1 MQVEFLG
8 HAGVIVTSGKMRVAC
23 DPWLSPRG
31 AFHASWFQFPCN
43 HHLWERDYRD
53 LTAVVITHE
62 QQDHLDAAFLSQKIA
77 PGISII
83 IPQHPSRSL
92 WNKIRA
98 ACANPITEVKP
109 GVDHQLGEGLRVLF
123 TTEDTPITPCAAAT
137 FQTREAVLINM
148 SNARLSVKQRD
159 TLKYRLRSRN
169 DALLVQCAGADWN
182 PICYRHPE
190 ERRLALSVQRRVEQL
205 EYAFQTLDRMP
216 PRIGLPYAGPPA
228 FLEDSLFRFND
239 DLGGKGIVPD
249 QKHAHDWLRVRGYT
263 RRLEIPL
270 PGDRLNLINGEF
282 MPDQAVRREFS
293 FDRKDAYLKAYADRM
308 RPAIAAYL
316 GSLPQPTG
324 DLFEPFRAYVLRLGE
339 TNESVVEELK
349 MELRFVVEGSHGGD
363 FLVRC
368 DAGAL
373 TFERTGDQTAAC
385 TVTLDGVW
393 LNQIL
398 RHNLPWKDFFL
409 SLRFSVEQDPAAEDD
424 HVLSWL
430 QLVEP
435 QALSDD
441 VMETSREKP
450 AHA

>member
-1 MQVEFLG
+1 
-8 HAGVIVTSGKMRVAC
+8 
-23 DPWLSPRG
+23 
-31 AFHASWFQFPCN
+31 
-43 HHLWERDYRD
+43 
-53 LTAVVITHE
+53 
-62 QQDHLDAAFLSQKIA
+62 
-77 PGISII
+77 
-83 IPQHPSRSL
+83 
-92 WNKIRA
+92 
-98 ACANPITEVKP
+98 
-109 GVDHQLGEGLRVLF
+109 
-123 TTEDTPITPCAAAT
+123 
-137 FQTREAVLINM
+137 VLINM
-148 SNARLSVKQRD
+148 SNARLSAKQRD
-159 TLKYRLRSRN
+159 TLKYRLRGRN

-182 PICYRHPE
+182 PICYRRPE
-190 ERRLALSVQRRVEQL
+190 EKMLALSVQRRVEQL

-249 QKHAHDWLRVRGYT
+249 QKRAHDWLRVRGYA

-282 MPDQAVRREFS
+282 MPDQAVRQEFS
-293 FDRKDAYLKAYADRM
+293 FDRKDAYLKTYTDRM
-308 RPAIAAYL
+308 RPAIAACL
-316 GSLPQPTG
+316 ESLPRPTE
-324 DLFEPFRAYVLRLGE
+324 DLFEPFRASVLRVGE
-339 TNESVVEELK
+339 ANESMVEELK
-349 MELRFVVEGSHGGD
+349 LELRFVVEGSHGGD
-363 FLVRC
+363 FLARC

-385 TVTLDGVW
+385 TVTLDSVW

-398 RHNLPWKDFFL
+398 RHTLSWKDFLL
-409 SLRFSVEQDPAAEDD
+409 SLRVSVEQDPSAEDD

-441 VMETSREKP
+441 LMETTREKP

>member
-8 HAGVIVTSGKMRVAC
+8 HAGFIITSGKMRVAC
-23 DPWLSPRG
+23 DPWLSQRG

-53 LTAVVITHE
+53 LTAVVLTHE

-77 PGISII
+77 SGIPVI
-83 IPQHPSRSL
+83 IPQHPYRSL

-109 GVDHQLGEGLRVLF
+109 GVDHQLGEGVRVLF

-137 FQTREAVLINM
+137 FQTREAVLITM
-148 SNARLSVKQRD
+148 GNARLSVTQRD
-159 TLKYRLRSRN
+159 TLKYRLRGRN

-182 PICYRHPE
+182 PICYRRPE
-190 ERRLALSVQRRVEQL
+190 EKILALSVQRRVEQL

-228 FLEDSLFRFND
+228 FLEDKLFRFND

-249 QKHAHDWLRVRGYT
+249 QKRAHDWLRVRGYT

-282 MPDQAVRREFS
+282 IPEQMIRRDFS

-308 RPAIAAYL
+308 RPAIAAHL
-316 GSLPQPTG
+316 ASLPQPPE
-324 DLFEPFRAYVLRLGE
+324 DLFEPFRAYVQRVGE
-339 TNESVVEELK
+339 TNESMVEELK
-349 MELRFVVEGSHGGD
+349 MELRFVVEGSRSGD

-373 TFERTGDQTAAC
+373 TVERTGDQTAAC
-385 TVTLDGVW
+385 TVTIDSVW

-398 RHNLPWKDFFL
+398 RHNLPWKDLFL
-409 SLRFSVEQDPAAEDD
+409 SLRFSAEQDPSAEDD
-424 HVLSWL
+424 HLLSWL
-430 QLVEP
+430 KLVEP
-435 QALSDD
+435 QALPDD
-441 VMETSREKP
+441 VVDTTREKP

>member
-8 HAGVIVTSGKMRVAC
+8 HAGFIATSGRMRVAC

-43 HHLWERDYRD
+43 HHLWERDYRN
-53 LTAVVITHE
+53 LAAVVITHE
-62 QQDHLDAAFLSQKIA
+62 HQDHLDAAFLSQKIA
-77 PGISII
+77 PGIPVI

-92 WNKIRA
+92 WTKIRA
-98 ACANPITEVKP
+98 ACTNPITEVKP

-123 TTEDTPITPCAAAT
+123 TTEDAPLAPCAAAT

-159 TLKYRLRSRN
+159 TLKYRLRGRN
-169 DALLVQCAGADWN
+169 DALLVHCAGVDWN

-190 ERRLALSVQRRVEQL
+190 QKMLALSVQKRVEQL
-205 EYAFQTLDRMP
+205 EYAFQTLDRMA
-216 PRIGLPYAGPPA
+216 PRIGLPSSGPPA
-228 FLEDSLFRFND
+228 FLEDALFRFND

-249 QKHAHDWLRVRGYT
+249 QKRAHDWLRVRGYT

-282 MPDQAVRREFS
+282 MPDQAIRQEFS

-316 GSLPQPTG
+316 RSLPQSTG

-339 TNESVVEELK
+339 TNESTLEELK

-385 TVTLDGVW
+385 TVTLDSVW

-409 SLRFSVEQDPAAEDD
+409 SLRFSVEQDPAAEDG

-441 VMETSREKP
+441 VMETPREKP

>member
-8 HAGVIVTSGKMRVAC
+8 HAGFIITLGKMRVAC

-31 AFHASWFQFPCN
+31 AFHASRFQFPCN
-43 HHLWERDYRD
+43 HHLWERDDRD
-53 LTAVVITHE
+53 LAAVVITHE

-77 PGISII
+77 PGIPVI
-83 IPQHPSRSL
+83 IPHHPSRSL
-92 WNKIRA
+92 RNKIRA
-98 ACANPITEVKP
+98 ACANPITEVNP

-123 TTEDTPITPCAAAT
+123 TTEDTPITPFAAAT

-169 DALLVQCAGADWN
+169 DALLVQCAEADWN
-182 PICYRHPE
+182 PTCYRHPE
-190 ERRLALSVQRRVEQL
+190 DSRQALSVQRRVEQL

-228 FLEDSLFRFND
+228 FLEDPLFRFND

-249 QKHAHDWLRVRGYT
+249 QKRAHDWLRVRGDT
-263 RRLEIPL
+263 RRLENPL
-270 PGDRLNLINGEF
+270 AGARRKSINCEF

-293 FDRKDAYLKAYADRM
+293 FDRKDAYLIAYADRM

-316 GSLPQPTG
+316 GSLPQSTG

-339 TNESVVEELK
+339 ANESTLEELK
-349 MELRFVVEGSHGGD
+349 MELRFVGAGSHGGD
-363 FLVRC
+363 CLVAC

-373 TFERTGDQTAAC
+373 TFARTGDQT
-385 TVTLDGVW
+385 D
-393 LNQIL
+393 
-398 RHNLPWKDFFL
+398 RK
-409 SLRFSVEQDPAAEDD
+409 SV
-424 HVLSWL
+424 V
-430 QLVEP
+430 
-435 QALSDD
+435 
-441 VMETSREKP
+441 
-450 AHA
+450 